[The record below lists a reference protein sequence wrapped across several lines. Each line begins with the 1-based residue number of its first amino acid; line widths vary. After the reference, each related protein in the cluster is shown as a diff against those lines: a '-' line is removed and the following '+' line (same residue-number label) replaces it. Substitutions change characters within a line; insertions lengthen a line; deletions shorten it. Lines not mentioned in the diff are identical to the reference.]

1 MVRLVCVS
9 AGGWATAVLM
19 SYRIWPAVYLINF
32 AFVPE
37 ELRVVFVATVN
48 LFWVAF
54 PSVVGN
60 KATAREATGAIEEG
74 AGQKAK
80 LAA

>member
-1 MVRLVCVS
+1 
-9 AGGWATAVLM
+9 M
-19 SYRIWPAVYLINF
+19 SYRVWPAVYLINF

-37 ELRVVFVATVN
+37 ELRVVFVAMVN

-54 PSVVGN
+54 LSMVGN
-60 KATAREATGAIEEG
+60 KATAKEGSAAIGTGART
-74 AGQKAK
+74 KVK